1 MKEAIDGIGK
11 LKMIMIGGHDSSM
24 EILMNFLN
32 GLNIIKKTEYPH
44 YAFNFLLELRKYND
58 KHYIEIYYNDN
69 LKYNRTMDEFKNTL
83 DKSKYSNFNN
93 YCKAFHR
100 VKANI
105 NHDNN
110 TKKFRIKAVNNIIII
125 FFVII
130 VFVSIIFIVTKRRK
144 AKLNLNK
151 SIDISSTAKINK
163 EIK

>member
-44 YAFNFLLELRKYND
+44 YAFNFLLELREYND

-69 LKYNRTMDEFKNTL
+69 LKYNRTMDEFRNTL

-93 YCKAFHR
+93 
-100 VKANI
+100 
-105 NHDNN
+105 
-110 TKKFRIKAVNNIIII
+110 
-125 FFVII
+125 
-130 VFVSIIFIVTKRRK
+130 
-144 AKLNLNK
+144 
-151 SIDISSTAKINK
+151 
-163 EIK
+163 